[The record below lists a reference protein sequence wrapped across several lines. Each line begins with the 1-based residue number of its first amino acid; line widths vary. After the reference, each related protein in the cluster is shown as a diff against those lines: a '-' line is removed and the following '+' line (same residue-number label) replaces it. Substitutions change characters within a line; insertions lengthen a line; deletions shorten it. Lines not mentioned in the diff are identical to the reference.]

1 MEDKELDLL
10 VQTHAKQAG
19 LTPKQAR
26 QALKKLREGGM
37 MAQIAPQLTK
47 KLTDINPNLSP
58 REKLLNKIK
67 ESKQSRCIKEVK
79 VAQYERQKKETHDRE
94 VKMEDEKAKKAE
106 AILKKKRA
114 HALKLKELNKKLG
127 IISEDKYM
135 DCLAR
140 QRDNVYKHESDM
152 NYDKNI
158 IDLYAMQKSF
168 TQSINMADLDDF

>member
-1 MEDKELDLL
+1 
-10 VQTHAKQAG
+10 
-19 LTPKQAR
+19 
-26 QALKKLREGGM
+26 M

-67 ESKQSRCIKEVK
+67 ESNQSRCIKEVK
-79 VAQYERQKKETHDRE
+79 VAQ
-94 VKMEDEKAKKAE
+94 
-106 AILKKKRA
+106 
-114 HALKLKELNKKLG
+114 
-127 IISEDKYM
+127 
-135 DCLAR
+135 
-140 QRDNVYKHESDM
+140 HESDM